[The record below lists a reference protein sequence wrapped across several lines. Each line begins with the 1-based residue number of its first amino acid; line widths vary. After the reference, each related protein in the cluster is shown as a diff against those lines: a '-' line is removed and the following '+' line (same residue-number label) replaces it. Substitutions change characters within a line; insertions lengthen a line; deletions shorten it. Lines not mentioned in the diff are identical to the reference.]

1 MLVCQGP
8 GIGSVTH
15 KSTWALG
22 ARTKKGLLGNYKF
35 PTKVL
40 LYPWRKFYVCTF
52 LLILFIDVFNI
63 YYNPFQNHKLVNCFC
78 CLTADVISTVEFSHS
93 GDLLATGD
101 KGGRVVIFQR
111 EQEVS
116 NVQST
121 NQVGSSSTSHIT
133 CKEGSTVIFPVSN
146 FI

>member
-1 MLVCQGP
+1 MC
-8 GIGSVTH
+8 I
-15 KSTWALG
+15 
-22 ARTKKGLLGNYKF
+22 
-35 PTKVL
+35 
-40 LYPWRKFYVCTF
+40 F
-52 LLILFIDVFNI
+52 LLILFIDFFNI
-63 YYNPFQNHKLVNCFC
+63 YHNPFQNHKLVNCFC

-116 NVQST
+116 NLQST
-121 NQVGSSSTSHIT
+121 NQVKSFNTSHIT
-133 CKEGSTVIFPVSN
+133 YKEGSTIIFSVSD